1 MFNRNMNVLLSYI
14 TVFHWWISKIIQICT
29 TLSIFLTT
37 LQKMTSSD
45 NFPWSGAYACNLI
58 DKKLHC
64 SIYFSSNF
72 IKFFFLT
79 LTTKLRHLIWL
90 SVCILPH
97 LCSSTIQY
105 HYASVLLISHITD
118 SGRDCVNESLPIL
131 QVSLEQMQTTLI
143 QAKVWVILDQQWSG
157 ENKNWARRDSIY
169 LWHNWFIN
177 FVLWV

>member
-1 MFNRNMNVLLSYI
+1 MYYYHTSLSFTDESPKLFKYVQHYPYFWQHCKKWLHQIISHDLVHMHVIWLTKNSSVRYI
-14 TVFHWWISKIIQICT
+14 LVQI
-29 TLSIFLTT
+29 LS
-37 LQKMTSSD
+37 
-45 NFPWSGAYACNLI
+45 N
-58 DKKLHC
+58 
-64 SIYFSSNF
+64 
-72 IKFFFLT
+72 FFFLT
-79 LTTKLRHLIWL
+79 LTTKLRDLIWL

-118 SGRDCVNESLPIL
+118 SGRDCVNKSLPIL
-131 QVSLEQMQTTLI
+131 KVSLEQMQTTLI
-143 QAKVWVILDQQWSG
+143 QAKDWVILDQQWSG